1 MEQTN
6 YPIQLKAF
14 DHIYRGHYRSK
25 VKYWFWGIMFTLV
38 IFMFLPW
45 TQNIKSRGTITT
57 LAQNH
62 RPQEINSTIPGKIVQ
77 WYVKEGDFVK
87 KGDTILKLSEIK
99 EDYLDPNLIK
109 RTRQQADAKSGSIEY
124 YKQKAATAELQ
135 IQALNAAK
143 KLKLEQLANKIK
155 QYNNKITGEK
165 AELQAAEND
174 LRLSKDQ
181 FDRQQKMFDQ
191 GLVSQTQLQ
200 QRNTAYQN
208 ALAKKITVENKL
220 AQTQQDL
227 INTKIELNSV
237 EQEYLEK
244 ISKAEGD
251 RFQSLSMIKTGEGDV
266 AKLENQVSNYTI
278 RNGMYT
284 VLASQDGQVVQAKKA
299 GIGEI
304 VKEGE
309 RIAMIVPTRVDYA
322 VEMFVR
328 PVDLPLINLGQTV
341 RFMFDGFPAIV
352 FSGWPEGSYGTF
364 SGRVV
369 AIESTINPNGMFRV
383 LVAEDPN
390 ERKWPLQLK
399 LGSGAQGIALLKDV
413 RVWYELWRNINGF
426 PPDFYQPQMDDK
438 KGATAK
444 KDSK

>member
-1 MEQTN
+1 
-6 YPIQLKAF
+6 
-14 DHIYRGHYRSK
+14 
-25 VKYWFWGIMFTLV
+25 
-38 IFMFLPW
+38 
-45 TQNIKSRGTITT
+45 
-57 LAQNH
+57 
-62 RPQEINSTIPGKIVQ
+62 
-77 WYVKEGDFVK
+77 
-87 KGDTILKLSEIK
+87 
-99 EDYLDPNLIK
+99 
-109 RTRQQADAKSGSIEY
+109 
-124 YKQKAATAELQ
+124 
-135 IQALNAAK
+135 
-143 KLKLEQLANKIK
+143 
-155 QYNNKITGEK
+155 
-165 AELQAAEND
+165 
-174 LRLSKDQ
+174 
-181 FDRQQKMFDQ
+181 
-191 GLVSQTQLQ
+191 
-200 QRNTAYQN
+200 
-208 ALAKKITVENKL
+208 
-220 AQTQQDL
+220 
-227 INTKIELNSV
+227 
-237 EQEYLEK
+237 
-244 ISKAEGD
+244 
-251 RFQSLSMIKTGEGDV
+251 MIKTGEGDV